1 MLGGRYFTAGALIIT
16 AHEIPHPQQQGFTAV
31 SNLATA
37 QALFAD
43 AVQAHERGDLAGAEG
58 FYREALLLAPDRPS
72 IVANLA
78 TVLFQLGH
86 YAASRDLCRDV
97 LARQPGEAAL
107 WVRLGNAQ
115 SRLQQTTEALHSY
128 QRALAIDGDDV
139 EALTNAAHLLEAEGR
154 SAEALK
160 HLDHV
165 LNVAPGHAEA
175 RNNRGNVLADLDR
188 FDEALADY
196 RHAQAAAPEAA
207 LARWN
212 EALCRLYTGD
222 FAGGWPLYHHG
233 WAAGQRGQTPRFT
246 QPQWNGREHA
256 DTLLVWGEQGIGDQ
270 ILFSTLLDDLNH
282 RVERLV
288 VALDA
293 RLLPLYRRSFP
304 GMQFISLGDAPGF
317 AAASHQIASGDLGR
331 QLRGDATS
339 FRPPPGG
346 FLRADATR
354 VAALRDDLGA
364 GKLRLCGLSW
374 SSSNPRLGRFKSLG
388 DADLSALAALPGV
401 RWIDLQYGD
410 TRDQRQRMYQRWG
423 LDLVHVDAIDNLRD
437 TDTFA
442 ALVAAC
448 DQVVSVSNTTVHV
461 AGALG
466 VPVQVMLPRTAG
478 RIWYWHHGRSD
489 SPWYASAR
497 LLRQETL
504 GDWRPVIDTVAAE
517 LRKINCAKP

>member
-1 MLGGRYFTAGALIIT
+1 MP
-16 AHEIPHPQQQGFTAV
+16 AHATLFPQPHPAAV
-31 SNLATA
+31 SDLAAA
-37 QALFAD
+37 QALFAS
-43 AVQAHERGDLAGAEG
+43 AVQAHERGDLAEAERC
-58 FYREALLLAPDRPS
+58 YREALQHAPDRPS

-86 YAASRDLCRDV
+86 FAASRDLCLDV
-97 LARQPGEAAL
+97 LSRQPGAAAL

-115 SRLQQTTEALHSY
+115 SRLQQTAEALHSY

-154 SAEALK
+154 STEALS

-165 LNVAPGHAEA
+165 LNVAPDHAEA

-188 FDEALADY
+188 FDEALTDY
-196 RHAQAAAPEAA
+196 RHARTAASQAA
-207 LARWN
+207 LAGWN

-233 WAAGQRGQTPRFT
+233 WAAGQRGQAPVFM
-246 QPQWNGREHA
+246 QKQWDGSERA

-270 ILFSTLLDDLNH
+270 ILFSTLLGDLER

-304 GMQFISLGDAPGF
+304 GMQFISLRDAPGF
-317 AAASHQIASGDLGR
+317 AGASHHIAIGDLGR
-331 QLRGDATS
+331 HLRPDAAA
-339 FRPPPGG
+339 FHPQPGG
-346 FLRADATR
+346 FLRADASR
-354 VAALRDDLGA
+354 VAALRDSFGS
-364 GKLRLCGLSW
+364 GKQRLCGLSW

-388 DADLSALAALPGV
+388 DADLSALATLPGV

-410 TRDQRQRMYQRWG
+410 THEERQRMRERWG
-423 LDLVHVDAIDNLRD
+423 LDLLHVDAIDNFHD
-437 TDTFA
+437 TDAFA

-466 VPVQVMLPRTAG
+466 VPVQVMLPRAAG
-478 RIWYWHHGRSD
+478 RIWYWHHDRSD
-489 SPWYASAR
+489 SPWYGSVR
-497 LLRQETL
+497 LLRQETP
-504 GDWRPVIDTVAAE
+504 GDWRPVVESVAGT
-517 LRKINCAKP
+517 LRKTLNGTETK

>member
-1 MLGGRYFTAGALIIT
+1 MP
-16 AHEIPHPQQQGFTAV
+16 AHATLLPQPYPAAV
-31 SNLATA
+31 SDLATA
-37 QALFAD
+37 QALFTS
-43 AVQAHERGDLAGAEG
+43 AVQAHERGDLAAAECG
-58 FYREALLLAPDRPS
+58 YRAALRHAPDRPS

-86 YAASRDLCRDV
+86 FAASRELCLDV
-97 LARQPGEAAL
+97 LERQPGAAAL

-115 SRLQQTTEALHSY
+115 SRLQQAEEALQSY
-128 QRALAIDGDDV
+128 QRALAIDSDDV
-139 EALTNAAHLLEAEGR
+139 EALTNTAHLLEAEGR
-154 SAEALK
+154 MAEALT
-160 HLDHV
+160 HLDRV
-165 LNVAPGHAEA
+165 LAITPDHAEA

-196 RHAQAAAPEAA
+196 RRAQTAAPQAA
-207 LARWN
+207 LACWN
-212 EALCRLYTGD
+212 EALCRLHTGD

-233 WAAGQRGQTPRFT
+233 WAAGQRGQAPAFT
-246 QPQWNGREHA
+246 QKQWDGSEHA

-270 ILFSTLLDDLNH
+270 ILFSTLLDDLGN
-282 RVERLV
+282 RVRQLV

-304 GMQFISLGDAPGF
+304 SMQFISLRDAPGF
-317 AAASHQIASGDLGR
+317 AGASHHIAIGDLGR
-331 QLRGDATS
+331 QLRNDAGAFHPQS
-339 FRPPPGG
+339 GG
-346 FLRADATR
+346 FLRADAART
-354 VAALRDDLGA
+354 AALRGSLG
-364 GKLRLCGLSW
+364 GGQLRLCGLSW

-401 RWIDLQYGD
+401 RWVDLQYGNTHD
-410 TRDQRQRMYQRWG
+410 ERQQMRERWG
-423 LDLVHVDAIDNLRD
+423 LDLVHVDAIDNFRD
-437 TDTFA
+437 TDGFA

-489 SPWYASAR
+489 SPWYASVR
-497 LLRQETL
+497 LLRQQTL
-504 GDWRPVIDTVAAE
+504 GDWRPVIEAVAAE
-517 LRKINCAKP
+517 LSKTLDRMEAK